1 MAFSILPK
9 EEIIN
14 GIRYDTGEEHSRL
27 LGYNE
32 AVEGKEDKLLFIG
45 KNGHFFLSIQKP
57 KRLKNGDDSVNLI
70 PLNKEEA
77 IKRYEG
83 LAVYK
88 THKLSETESTD
99 IFDFDKPVKAWGF

>member
-1 MAFSILPK
+1 MAFNVLPR

-27 LGYNE
+27 LVYNE
-32 AVEGKEDKLLFIG
+32 AITDGGVTSDKLLFQG
-45 KNGHFFLSIQKP
+45 KNGRFFMAIQKP
-57 KRLKNGDDSVNLI
+57 KKYKHGDDSVNLI

-99 IFDFDKPVKAWGF
+99 IFDFDKVIKA